1 MSSKR
6 TTRSKLVQSDDA
18 KEEIQK
24 SRLNDLERDNYH
36 QEEEEVDSDFEIE
49 GVKSPAA
56 KKRKTR
62 TVGPKSKKKGFT
74 KRKFDKI
81 IDDVRVLFSVLT

>member
-6 TTRSKLVQSDDA
+6 TTRSKLVQNDDA
-18 KEEIQK
+18 KVEIQK
-24 SRLNDLERDNYH
+24 SRLSDLERDNYH
-36 QEEEEVDSDFEIE
+36 QEDEQDDSDFEIE
-49 GVKSPAA
+49 GVKSPS

-62 TVGPKSKKKGFT
+62 TGGTPSKSKKKGFL

-81 IDDVRVLFSVLT
+81 IDDVSFCIFNI